1 VATRDY
7 AMMVDGVILAGGQSR
22 RMGQDKALMVL
33 GGRTLLQRVIDVLA
47 PICAELI
54 LVANEPERYA
64 RFALKTVSDVF
75 PGAGSLGGLYSGLA
89 ASRSESVIAVA
100 CDMPFLNA
108 SLLGYMEEQSRE
120 ADAVVPDLSAATLSP
135 GEKPKAKQLDLHPL
149 HAVYRRACLAP
160 IEAQLR
166 AGDLRMMGFFEQVN
180 VRFVKRAEILRLDP
194 QLRSMANLNT
204 PEEWAQ
210 AEKFVSDQPPPGS

>member
-1 VATRDY
+1 
-7 AMMVDGVILAGGQSR
+7 MMVDGVILAGGQSR
-22 RMGQDKALMVL
+22 RMGQDKALMLL
-33 GGRTLLQRVIDVLA
+33 GSRPLLQHVIDVLA
-47 PICAELI
+47 PICADLI

-64 RFALKTVSDVF
+64 RFALKTAPDVF

-89 ASRSESVIAVA
+89 ASRSETVIAVA

-108 SLLGYMEEQSRE
+108 SLLEFMVDQAIE
-120 ADAVVPDLSAATLSP
+120 ADAVVPDLSVATLSP

-180 VRFVKRAEILRLDP
+180 VRFIKRPEVLRFDP
-194 QLRSMANLNT
+194 QLRSMVNLNT
-204 PEEWAQ
+204 PEEWAE
-210 AEKFVSDQPPPGS
+210 AERIVAGR